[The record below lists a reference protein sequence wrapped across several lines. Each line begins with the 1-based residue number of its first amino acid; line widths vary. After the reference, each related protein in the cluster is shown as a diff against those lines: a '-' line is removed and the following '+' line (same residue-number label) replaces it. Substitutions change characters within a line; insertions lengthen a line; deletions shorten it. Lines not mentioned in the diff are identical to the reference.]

1 MASFIEDLQSQDGPP
16 FDHLSKVSMGFCLK
30 RREESVDKGGVEV
43 RLEPLFLMDRS
54 EAKPSHKLTTGD
66 AFTLQ

>member
-1 MASFIEDLQSQDGPP
+1 MASFDKSQQIQDDPQ
-16 FDHLSKVSMGFCLK
+16 FDNLLKASVGFCLK

-54 EAKPSHKLTTGD
+54 ESKPSHKLTTGD